1 MYIYTASLPSTR
13 DHGVRAVGVTAAL
26 LMRHLGGLGSLVEG
40 PKRME
45 YKSSIVLMKPERL
58 QV

>member
-13 DHGVRAVGVTAAL
+13 DHGVRAL